1 MREGNLDKEYM
12 TGRRDQYDLDL
23 TTFWESVKETK
34 SRDELINLYKDRMSL
49 IISRLAYERAK
60 NLQTEIELIDDYYHR
75 G

>member
-1 MREGNLDKEYM
+1 MREGNLDKEYT

-34 SRDELINLYKDRMSL
+34 SREELIRVFRDKMSL
-49 IISRLAYERAK
+49 IISRLAFERAK
-60 NLQTEIELIDDYYHR
+60 NLQMEIELIEEYYHS